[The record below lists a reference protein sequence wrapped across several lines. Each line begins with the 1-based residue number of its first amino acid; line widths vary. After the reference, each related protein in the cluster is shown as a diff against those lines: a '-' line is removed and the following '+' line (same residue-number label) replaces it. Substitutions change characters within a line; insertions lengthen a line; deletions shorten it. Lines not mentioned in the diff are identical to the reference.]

1 MYDIKWIRENAE
13 VFDRGRRRRG
23 LEPFAEKLLALD
35 DARRAAIAKSQTAQ
49 ERRNAA
55 SKEIGDAM
63 KAGDASLVK
72 ALKIEVGDL
81 KSALTEYEAEAREAI
96 AALDKALAEIPNTP
110 LGDVPDG
117 RDENDNVEKRHF
129 PDKDDYVE
137 VRFDPKKP
145 RAMDFDPKEH
155 FDIGEALG
163 LMDFETAA
171 KISGA
176 RFVVNKGALARLE
189 RALSQFMLDL
199 HTGEHGYT
207 EVNPP
212 ILVRDEAMIGTAQ
225 LPKFLDDQFE
235 ARKKHCLD
243 EVELEAFA
251 QALNAQLLENF
262 FDLNISR
269 ISGFDGIQMF
279 LQNNAQLIFNE
290 LVPRLQDLFG
300 EKPLWLIPTAEV
312 PLTNLVREKILDEKE
327 LPIRVTA
334 CTPCFRAEAGAA
346 GKDTRGMIRQHQ
358 FTKVELVS
366 ITMPEASLAEHDRML
381 LCAEEVLKRLQLPY
395 RVVTLCTG
403 DMGFASQKT
412 YDIEVWLPG
421 QNRYREIS
429 SVSVCG
435 DFQARRMNA
444 RYRASD
450 GKPRFVHTLNGSG
463 VAVGRALVAVLE
475 NYQNE
480 DGSVTVPEALRVYMG
495 GIDTIERA

>member
-1 MYDIKWIRENAE
+1 MYDIKWIRENAD
-13 VFDRGRRRRG
+13 VFDRGRTRRG
-23 LEPFAEKLLALD
+23 LPELAAYLINQDYQRRDVIQRLQLL
-35 DARRAAIAKSQTAQ
+35 Q
-49 ERRNAA
+49 EQRNAR
-55 SKEIGDAM
+55 SKE
-63 KAGDASLVK
+63 
-72 ALKIEVGDL
+72 VGQ
-81 KSALTEYEAEAREAI
+81 
-96 AALDKALAEIPNTP
+96 ALANKDFATADSLKAAVTRLKAEIAGWERVERQNSEDQIEHLGRIPNTP
-110 LGDVPDG
+110 LDEVPDG
-117 RDENDNVEKRHF
+117 RDENDNVELRRVGEPPHF
-129 PDKDDYVE
+129 S
-137 VRFDPKKP
+137 F
-145 RAMDFDPKEH
+145 APKEH

-176 RFVVNKGALARLE
+176 RFVVIKGALARLE

-199 HTGEHGYT
+199 HTSEHGYT

-212 ILVRDEAMIGTAQ
+212 ILVRDEAMFGTAQ
-225 LPKFLDDQFE
+225 LPKFEADQFKTIRQPLRGE
-235 ARKKHCLD
+235 SLEIKLDMLAYNQPSVSDSDFEGKKLF
-243 EVELEAFA
+243 EMK
-251 QALNAQLLENF
+251 
-262 FDLNISR
+262 
-269 ISGFDGIQMF
+269 FDGSTDERTTV
-279 LQNNAQLIFNE
+279 LSERGRSIFDHY
-290 LVPRLQDLFG
+290 LRTRTQG
-300 EKPLWLIPTAEV
+300 WLIPTAEV

-366 ITMPEASLAEHDRML
+366 ITTPEASLAEHDRML
-381 LCAEEVLKRLQLPY
+381 CCAEEVLKRLKLPY

-444 RYRASD
+444 RYRAQD

-475 NYQNE
+475 NYQNV
-480 DGSVTVPEALRVYMG
+480 DGSVTVPEVLRVYMG
-495 GIDTIERA
+495 GIDTIKKA